1 MRVVIQKDYEKM
13 SKWTAKYIVN
23 AINSSQACSKKRP
36 FVLGLPTGSSP
47 LGTYKELV
55 RLYKGGEVSF
65 KNVVTFNMDE
75 YIGLPSDHPQS
86 YKSFMWDNLFGQ
98 IDIPEAN
105 VNIPNGAA
113 KDIPSVCE
121 EYEKKIAS
129 YGGIDLFLGGV
140 GIDGHLAF
148 NEPFSSLSSVTREKT
163 LTHDT
168 KIANSRFF
176 GNDISKVPS
185 TAITVGVK
193 TVTDSK
199 EVILLINGYQKGRAL
214 QAAVEGPVTQ
224 AFTCSALQMH
234 PKAIIVCDEDATVE
248 LKVGTYKYFKEIEK
262 DHLLA

>member
-1 MRVVIQKDYEKM
+1 MRVIIQSDYERM
-13 SKWTAKYIVN
+13 SKWTAKYIAN
-23 AINSSQACSKKRP
+23 AINDCQACSTKKP

-47 LGTYKELV
+47 IGTYTELV
-55 RLYKGGEVSF
+55 RMYKSGEVSF

-75 YIGLPSDHPQS
+75 YIGLPFDHPQS
-86 YKSFMWDNLFGQ
+86 YHSFMWDNLFSL
-98 IDIPEAN
+98 IDIPKEN
-105 VNIPNGAA
+105 VNIPDGNA
-113 KDIPSVCE
+113 KDIPLMCE

-140 GIDGHLAF
+140 GVDGHLAF
-148 NEPFSSLSSVTREKT
+148 NEPFSSLSSVTRIKT

-185 TAITVGVK
+185 TAVTVGVK
-193 TVTDSK
+193 TVTSSK
-199 EVILLINGYQKGRAL
+199 EVILLINGYKKGRAL
-214 QAAVEGPVTQ
+214 QAAVEGPLTQ
-224 AFTCSALQMH
+224 AFTCSALQLH

-262 DHLLA
+262 DEMLP